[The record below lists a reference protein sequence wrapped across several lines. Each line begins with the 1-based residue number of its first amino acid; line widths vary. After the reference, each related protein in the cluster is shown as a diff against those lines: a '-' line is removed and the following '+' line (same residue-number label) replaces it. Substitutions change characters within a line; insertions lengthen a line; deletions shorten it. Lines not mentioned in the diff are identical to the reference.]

1 MSASHHQI
9 HSSRGSAG
17 DRQDATITS
26 VWLILRCSSPPPCS
40 ADILNWGPPKTT
52 PCRVRSDARGGRQAG
67 PRWEGV
73 AAIGS
78 ATHDST
84 IPAIITND
92 NARGRTG
99 AGNPRDRSMLLFPT
113 LQSPIS
119 PQSTRRFFPRCTIPQ
134 NPLEPAEWHGAACGI
149 CLAYAPKTPATDR
162 RSPLWRESFSLHKG
176 RQLGGWFAR
185 NKYKKQLHGTHP
197 WVKYTQ
203 ARSNEGSLNH
213 QVLSC

>member
-67 PRWEGV
+67 PRWKGV

-149 CLAYAPKTPATDR
+149 CLAYAPKTPATNPCR
-162 RSPLWRESFSLHKG
+162 ARHQCRASGCLGLVKIRGRELMRWSRGGNWVVGLHVTNTNNSSTAHTRG
-176 RQLGGWFAR
+176 
-185 NKYKKQLHGTHP
+185 
-197 WVKYTQ
+197 
-203 ARSNEGSLNH
+203 
-213 QVLSC
+213 